1 MESSTIGSSRGYR
14 RRVEFEAVAAA
25 VSGIPWMSPELGR
38 RVYDHIRSTEATD
51 VLDLGTGHGVSAVW
65 MAAALEANGRGHV
78 TTVDL
83 AGADYNPPP
92 AALLARVG
100 LAHRVTVV
108 REHSSYNWFLKE
120 RIEERSDAAGNCEPA
135 YDFCYLDGAKNLNV
149 DGLAVV
155 LVERLLR
162 PGGCLL
168 MDDLDWTYVNN
179 HWLEPAGD
187 GRPLGPV
194 SEAERT
200 QPHLRAVFDLLVRAH
215 PSFTRCVVE
224 DEWYGW
230 AYKQPGEPRRY
241 EVRTSRPL
249 GALVAGKLRHVVR
262 RGELRR
268 KERLRGQQS
277 GMSSG

>member
-1 MESSTIGSSRGYR
+1 MSGRATKVPGIVG
-14 RRVEFEAVAAA
+14 RVEFEAVATA
-25 VSGIPWMSPELGR
+25 VRGIPWMSPELGR
-38 RVYDHIRSTEATD
+38 RVYDHIRANNVSD
-51 VLDLGTGHGVSAVW
+51 VLDLGTGHGVSAAY
-65 MAAALEANGRGHV
+65 MAAALEANGGGRV
-78 TTVDL
+78 TTVDVADAAFEPSPEDVL
-83 AGADYNPPP
+83 AQA
-92 AALLARVG
+92 G
-100 LAHRVTVV
+100 LDHRVTVV

-120 RIEERSDAAGNCEPA
+120 RVEERSDRAGNCEPL

-168 MDDLDWTYVNN
+168 MDDLDWTYVKN

-187 GRPLGPV
+187 GRPLGPL

-200 QPHLRAVFDLLVRAH
+200 QPHLRAVFDLVVRGH

-230 AYKQPGEPRRY
+230 AYKEPEAPRRY
-241 EVRTSRPL
+241 AVTTSRPL
-249 GALVAGKLRHVVR
+249 SALVAARLRRIAR
-262 RGELRR
+262 RPELRR
-268 KERLRGQQS
+268 KERMRAEQRRG
-277 GMSSG
+277 G